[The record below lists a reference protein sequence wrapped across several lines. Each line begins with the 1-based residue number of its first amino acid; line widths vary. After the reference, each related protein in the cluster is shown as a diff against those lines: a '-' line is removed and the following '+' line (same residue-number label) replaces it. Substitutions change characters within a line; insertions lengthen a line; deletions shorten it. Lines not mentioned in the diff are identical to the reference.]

1 MKKTR
6 FTETQIVAILK
17 HKNQGYLPKRSAVN
31 TAFQKLL
38 STIGRVVMGVW
49 KPQM

>member
-17 HKNQGYLPKRSAVN
+17 EADAGMLVKGLCGKKREHRMGFALLLLHYPK
-31 TAFQKLL
+31 
-38 STIGRVVMGVW
+38 
-49 KPQM
+49 